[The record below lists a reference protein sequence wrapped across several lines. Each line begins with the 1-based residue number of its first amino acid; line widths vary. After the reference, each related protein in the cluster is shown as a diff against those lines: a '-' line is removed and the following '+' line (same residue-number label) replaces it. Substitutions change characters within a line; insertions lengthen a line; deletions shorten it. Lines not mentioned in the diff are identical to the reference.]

1 MARRK
6 NQTWLD
12 RIADIS
18 IISLLFNPV
27 TLMIFVSIFA
37 TLLWN
42 KYNSRLDLHVNSMIT
57 RDVLHL
63 SEPPEWI
70 KTDISKIAIQ
80 ESRLSE
86 IKLSEP
92 SAVELVAASL
102 AVQPWVKSV
111 RQVQKTATGI
121 FVDLQYRRPMAF
133 VEIGQQQ
140 LVPVDDEGVVLDPR
154 DFMDNHLVD
163 YWRVYLPEPIT
174 NGLATGR
181 RWDDIRVTDS
191 VLIGNAWDGTHVD
204 AGLMHIVNRS
214 QRTRDRVRLSYYEL
228 WTRGKSGAATIVI
241 WGNPPGYE
249 VNGEASATEKI
260 AGIKQFIRDYGPLD
274 AQQNRHYD
282 VRTGKVVESK
292 AKLAADGL
300 DFINL
305 RY

>member
-6 NQTWLD
+6 RQTWLD
-12 RIADIS
+12 RISDIS

-42 KYNSRLDLHVNSMIT
+42 KYSPRLDLNVNSTIT
-57 RDVLHL
+57 QDRLHL
-63 SEPPEWI
+63 NQPPAWI
-70 KTDISKIAIQ
+70 KTDISRIAIQ

-86 IKLSEP
+86 VKLNAP
-92 SAVELVAASL
+92 RAVELVAASL

-111 RQVQKTATGI
+111 RKVRKTSTGI
-121 FVDLQYRRPMAF
+121 HVELQYRRPMAF
-133 VEIGQQQ
+133 VEIGEQQ

-154 DFMDNHLVD
+154 DFANNNLAS
-163 YWRVYLPEPIT
+163 YWRVYLPQPIT

-191 VLIGNAWDGTHVD
+191 ILIANAWNGSQVD
-204 AGLMHIVNRS
+204 SGLMHIVNRS
-214 QRTRDRVRLSYYEL
+214 QRTRDRIRLSYYEL
-228 WTRGKSGAATIVI
+228 HSRGKSGIATIVI

-249 VNGEASATEKI
+249 VAGEASATEKI
-260 AGIKQFIRDYGPLD
+260 AAIREFIRERGPLD
-274 AQQNRHYD
+274 AQQNRHFD
-282 VRTGKVVESK
+282 VRTGVVTASK

-300 DFINL
+300 DFL
-305 RY
+305 KY